1 MLDQAQIIDRASIDQ
16 VWRMNEHEAL
26 GNANGR
32 LTEREQNS
40 TGVNFQAWPD
50 DLTSEVENEA
60 RPGNFPSPHPTQ
72 VAQ

>member
-1 MLDQAQIIDRASIDQ
+1 
-16 VWRMNEHEAL
+16 MNEHEAL